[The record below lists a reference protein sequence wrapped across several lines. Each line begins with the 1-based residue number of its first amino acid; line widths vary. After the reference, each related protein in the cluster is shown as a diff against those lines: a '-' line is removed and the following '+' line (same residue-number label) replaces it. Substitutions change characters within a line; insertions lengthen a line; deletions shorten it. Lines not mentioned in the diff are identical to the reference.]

1 MLLPFAKRRSD
12 DQLVSPEEVPRGLAC
27 GCVCPECGQVL
38 LSKQGTEKVW
48 HFAHTKSGD
57 CSGGYEISVHEL
69 AKQLIHKRKLL
80 LIPKLE
86 VELIATGAFGET
98 LTETE
103 TLFEAT
109 SVVLDECKAG
119 VTLDAVTSDVWGML
133 RGREILVEIT
143 VFHRLMPE
151 RRQRLIET
159 RRAAFQI
166 DLSEFK
172 TKQATRKLVEDA
184 VFENVTNRKW
194 IFHPRATE
202 CPAVLQ
208 ERLQRKME
216 ESKVAR
222 ERLEAIRSAEEA
234 AWGRQRESRNVC
246 FSSDGLGA
254 LLKHEAV
261 WRAAFPSVEQW
272 KPARKALCS
281 RLGLTDEAVNTVMD
295 SVTRRS
301 HLAGVLPSVLAE
313 KWAKELN
320 APATEILRYFY
331 EAGFTLEA

>member
-1 MLLPFAKRRSD
+1 M
-12 DQLVSPEEVPRGLAC
+12 
-27 GCVCPECGQVL
+27 

-48 HFAHTKSGD
+48 HFAHTKSGN

-69 AKQLIHKRKLL
+69 AKQLIQKHKLL
-80 LIPKLE
+80 RLPKLE
-86 VELIATGAFGET
+86 VELSAPGAFGET

-103 TLFEAT
+103 TLFEAM
-109 SVVLDECKAG
+109 SVALDECKAG

-151 RRQRLIET
+151 KRQRLIET
-159 RRAAFQI
+159 GRAAFQI

-172 TKQATRKLVEDA
+172 TRQATRKLVEDA
-184 VFENVTNRKW
+184 VFENATNRKW

-202 CPAVLQ
+202 CPAVLH

-216 ESKVAR
+216 ESKAAR
-222 ERLEAIRSAEEA
+222 ERLEAIRRAEEA
-234 AWGRQRESRNVC
+234 AWGRKRESRSVC
-246 FSSDGLGA
+246 LSSSGLEVLPKYG
-254 LLKHEAV
+254 AV

-272 KPARKALCS
+272 KPARKALCF
-281 RLGLTDEAVNTVMD
+281 RLGLTDDAVNTVMD

-301 HLAGVLPSVLAE
+301 HLAGVLPSVLAD
-313 KWAKELN
+313 KWAAELN
-320 APATEILRYFY
+320 VPSTEILRYFY
-331 EAGFTLEA
+331 EAGFTLDV